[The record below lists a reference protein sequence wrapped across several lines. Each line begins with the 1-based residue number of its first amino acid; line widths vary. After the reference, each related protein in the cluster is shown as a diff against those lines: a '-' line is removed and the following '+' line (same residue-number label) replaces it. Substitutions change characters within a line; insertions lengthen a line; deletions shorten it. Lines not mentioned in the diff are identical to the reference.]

1 MTPVC
6 DTADGLFYTYA
17 IRTAVQ
23 RAIACEHTAN
33 QTPKVLHACV
43 WSDPQPTQI
52 SMQVSGGMGLLKMK
66 QKCNDAHSEVFGLPS
81 DNYLL
86 NLQILSP
93 TDSQPLQP
101 QPTLQ
106 CITHRGADF
115 CFTGNLQVDKN
126 VKAIQIKFNDN
137 KILTLDTYALD
148 ASENQRL
155 FWLNDT
161 CKPLAAVQEAYA
173 NLKRLDGFA
182 LQSGMDAMPT
192 SWSTLSVKLKELS
205 SMMHELEPRVNSLS
219 ERNRVTA
226 DCPVFQLFG
235 DIRNIDRDA
244 SHMCVAFKH
253 QMSTTDLKRIEALTD
268 RVETHLFTL
277 RNMTLSCKTID
288 RFRTPIINALLQLRA
303 STIKNISSTCATRDG
318 SKANRMQTRVN
329 YLLLASMDANLRR
342 HVGQMCHLDTTE
354 ADMDLHL
361 CRYQL
366 RQLYANNANNTM
378 QLSKELYNQ
387 SMAQMQSDVYKVQ
400 AIVDVQENS
409 DPMCVRVRWAG
420 YDSSADTWQTEKDFG
435 SHENFEIF
443 LTAYKQTIKSDSS
456 KMIHPSLHILTRSV
470 LAQKILESWRVA
482 PVSNYIYS
490 QQQAPVCTDT
500 FYANNPERTKAKSVM
515 QKILHADVRHRIIT
529 PMLQQWL
536 LKTLML
542 PTASAND
549 IATAIGVFSTNLQ
562 PCVRLAMTG
571 QASAD
576 AFDFLQSSRIDTG
589 YNDKYKTDLLIKLM
603 MNKMGRSIQCVRTSM
618 LPVKYNTVTTSEH
631 CVDDI

>member
-93 TDSQPLQP
+93 TDSLPLQP

-115 CFTGNLQVDKN
+115 SFTGNLQVDRN
-126 VKAIQIKFNDN
+126 VKAIQIRFNDN
-137 KILTLDTYALD
+137 TILTLDTYALD
-148 ASENQRL
+148 DSENHHL

-182 LQSGMDAMPT
+182 LQSGMDAMPA
-192 SWSTLSVKLKELS
+192 SWSSLSVKLKELS
-205 SMMHELEPRVNSLS
+205 SLMHELEPRVDSLS

-235 DIRNIDRDA
+235 DTRNIDRDA

-253 QMSTTDLKRIEALTD
+253 QMSTADLTRIKALTD
-268 RVETHLFTL
+268 RVESHLLTV

-288 RFRTPIINALLQLRA
+288 CFRTPIINALLQSRA
-303 STIKNISSTCATRDG
+303 STIKNISSTCATRES

-329 YLLLASMDANLRR
+329 YLLLTGIDANLRR
-342 HVGQMCHLDTTE
+342 HVGQLCHLDSME
-354 ADMDLHL
+354 ADIDLQL
-361 CRYQL
+361 CQYQL
-366 RQLYANNANNTM
+366 RQLYANNTNNAM
-378 QLSKELYNQ
+378 QLSKTLYDQ
-387 SMAQMQSDVYKVQ
+387 SMAQMRSDVYKVQ
-400 AIVDVQENS
+400 AIVDTQPDS
-409 DPMCVRVRWAG
+409 DPLLVKVRWAG
-420 YDSSADTWQTEKDFG
+420 YEPDADTWQTAEDFASHKDF
-435 SHENFEIF
+435 EMF
-443 LTAYKQTIKSDSS
+443 LTAYEQRHNSDSS
-456 KMIHPSLHILTRSV
+456 KMIHANLHILTRSV

-490 QQQAPVCTDT
+490 RQRASMCTNT
-500 FYANNPERTKAKSVM
+500 VHANNPEQAKAKSVV

-542 PTASAND
+542 PTASADD
-549 IATAIGVFSTNLQ
+549 ISTAIGVFSTNLQ

-571 QASAD
+571 QATPD
-576 AFDFLQSSRIDTG
+576 AFEFLHSSQIDTG
-589 YNDKYKTDLLIKLM
+589 YNDKSKTDLLIKLM
-603 MNKMGRSIQCVRTSM
+603 MNQKGRSIQCVRTSM
-618 LPVKYNTVTTSEH
+618 LPVKCNTVTAPEH
-631 CVDDI
+631 CVDYI